1 MTPTDPSS
9 LPDPDDGSGPP
20 PSDEPVPSPRDPRTD
35 PTAAEPAPA
44 LAGPGRRERRRAR
57 TRSPLRSLLEWVAV
71 IGGALVVALVI
82 RTFLFQAFYIP
93 SESMVPTLQ
102 EADRVLVN
110 KLSYDLHGVNRGDIV
125 VFARPPT
132 EPDTGVPDLI
142 KRVVA
147 TGGETVEGRDG
158 RVWIDGQPL
167 VEPYLPDGV
176 TTAAF
181 DPVAVP
187 EDHVFV
193 MGDNRGNS
201 RDSRVFGPVS
211 EDLIVGRAFV
221 RVWPVSRLGL
231 L

>member
-1 MTPTDPSS
+1 VPPTDPS
-9 LPDPDDGSGPP
+9 PPADPDDGSGPHP
-20 PSDEPVPSPRDPRTD
+20 GAEPGHGVTD
-35 PTAAEPAPA
+35 PDAVA
-44 LAGPGRRERRRAR
+44 AGPDGRGRRAR
-57 TRSPLRSLLEWVAV
+57 RRSPVRSVLEWVAV

-125 VFARPPT
+125 VFERPPS

-142 KRVVA
+142 KRVIA

-167 VEPYLPDGV
+167 REPYLPDGV
-176 TTAAF
+176 TTAPF
-181 DPVAVP
+181 EPVEVP

-193 MGDNRGNS
+193 MGDNRSNS
-201 RDSRVFGPVS
+201 RDSRVFGAVD
-211 EDLIVGRAFV
+211 EELIVGRAFV
-221 RVWPVSRLGL
+221 RVWPVTRLGL